1 MRYSK
6 FITVEEMG
14 EYLNIGR
21 SKAYELCKQPGF
33 PKLTIGRLIRIPYE
47 GLNEW
52 VSSNIDM

>member
-21 SKAYELCKQPGF
+21 SKAYELCRQPGF

-52 VSSNIDM
+52 ISSNIE